1 MIYGAEDI
9 QCTYYTYY
17 THYTW
22 CSYGHFNFKKVE
34 LMNITFWISNEPNTM
49 EWNETE
55 AAIAVAVAIAVE
67 MMHRY

>member
-1 MIYGAEDI
+1 
-9 QCTYYTYY
+9 
-17 THYTW
+17 
-22 CSYGHFNFKKVE
+22 
-34 LMNITFWISNEPNTM
+34 MNITFWISNEPNTM